1 MFGPELEAIGL
12 SPNEAKVYET
22 LLDLG
27 ETSVT
32 EIALK
37 SNIHRRSIYDTL
49 NRLLEKGLVFQ
60 IFQKKETLY
69 RPVEPSKCLE
79 VLREKE
85 NAFKRIAP
93 HLEKLYYASPQKNAA
108 FIYKGIE
115 GYKNYLRD
123 LARVGEDTYFL
134 GAKALWFTPNVPVS
148 YLRQYQSEMTRKKK
162 TYHTLFDH
170 RVKQKL
176 PQAMKN
182 VGGEFKVLPKE
193 YSTPGVMDVF
203 GDYVVTF
210 TSVDVGNFGEDG
222 TVFVM
227 INKELAESYRT
238 WFQFIWDFCP
248 ETK

>member
-1 MFGPELEAIGL
+1 MYGPELEMIGL

-22 LLDLG
+22 LLELG

-32 EIALK
+32 EISQR

-49 NRLLEKGLVFQ
+49 NRLLEKGLVYQ

-69 RPVEPSKCLE
+69 RPVDPHKCLE
-79 VLREKE
+79 LLREKE
-85 NAFKRIAP
+85 TIFKKIMP
-93 HLEKLYYASPQKNAA
+93 QLEGLYKKSPSKEAA
-108 FIYKGIE
+108 FIYKGLE

-123 LARVGEDTYFL
+123 LAQVGEDTYFL
-134 GAKALWFTPNVPVS
+134 GAKALWFTPNIPIS
-148 YLRQYQSEMTRKKK
+148 FLRMYQHEMTRKKK
-162 TYHTLFDH
+162 NYYTLFDY

-176 PQAMKN
+176 PQAIKN
-182 VGGEFKVLPKE
+182 VGGEYKVLPKE

-210 TSVDVGNFGEDG
+210 NSVDVGDFGEDG

-227 INKELAESYRT
+227 INQELAESYRT

-248 ETK
+248 KIK